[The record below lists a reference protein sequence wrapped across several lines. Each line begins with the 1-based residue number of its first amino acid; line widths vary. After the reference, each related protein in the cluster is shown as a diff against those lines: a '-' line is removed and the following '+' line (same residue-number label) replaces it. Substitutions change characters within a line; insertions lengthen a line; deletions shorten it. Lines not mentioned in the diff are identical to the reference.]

1 MRTAGTNATLIEAV
15 ESAFHTTNHGDQTIA
30 DNITAQG
37 IPTTRKQVE
46 EIRLK
51 NGWRRRANNEDQL
64 AEMRAET
71 FALTKQAL
79 HEGVVRCYGRGLLRT
94 YLHIKYRH
102 NAREDDVRDAIA
114 TLDIPGTESRRKGP
128 DKGRKG
134 GELSHPGPTG
144 YGAVMV
150 TINSGTTVLRST
162 PASMPIQGASSGVM
176 LVIAI
181 AELSV
186 SSDRL
191 LRQSRSTADV
201 LLSSD
206 LTEARRFY
214 SSPTPNS
221 VYIFFTKGQLE
232 WPMPQKIP

>member
-1 MRTAGTNATLIEAV
+1 
-15 ESAFHTTNHGDQTIA
+15 
-30 DNITAQG
+30 
-37 IPTTRKQVE
+37 
-46 EIRLK
+46 
-51 NGWRRRANNEDQL
+51 
-64 AEMRAET
+64 
-71 FALTKQAL
+71 
-79 HEGVVRCYGRGLLRT
+79 
-94 YLHIKYRH
+94 
-102 NAREDDVRDAIA
+102 
-114 TLDIPGTESRRKGP
+114 
-128 DKGRKG
+128 
-134 GELSHPGPTG
+134 
-144 YGAVMV
+144 MV

-176 LVIAI
+176 LAIVI

-214 SSPTPNS
+214 SSPTLNS
-221 VYIFFTKGQLE
+221 VYIFFTKSQLE